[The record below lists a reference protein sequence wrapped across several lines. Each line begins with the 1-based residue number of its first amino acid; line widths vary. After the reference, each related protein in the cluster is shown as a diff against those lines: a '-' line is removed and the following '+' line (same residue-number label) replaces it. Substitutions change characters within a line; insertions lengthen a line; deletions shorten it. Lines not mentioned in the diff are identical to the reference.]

1 MIIYLA
7 APYARK
13 SDAIAAREAFR
24 AAGITVNSRWLDF
37 ELPPGVTTSSHET
50 LRTEAEHDVEDIL
63 ACDVLVVLNL
73 EKSEGKAWEQGLA
86 YGLHIPIVAVGK
98 PEHCVFHHLDYYEWV
113 STVEAAIDAVCHL
126 TWRIV

>member
-1 MIIYLA
+1 MVIYIA
-7 APYARK
+7 CPYARK
-13 SDAIAAREAFR
+13 ADALAARKQFQ
-24 AAGITVNSRWLDF
+24 AAGLVVNSRWLDF
-37 ELPPGVTTSSHET
+37 ALPPGGTTPSHET

-86 YGLHIPIVAVGK
+86 YGLHIPIVAVGE
-98 PEHCVFHHLDYYEWV
+98 PAHCVFHHLYYYEWV
-113 STVEAAIDAVCHL
+113 STVEAAIASVCHL